1 MAEWI
6 IEDVHKKTLHDG
18 VGLTIA
24 NIQENY

>member
-1 MAEWI
+1 MAERI